1 MLKKL
6 LIGSLLF
13 GLAVPALSV
22 AQSRALGTF
31 TGTDI
36 QQFCR
41 GAWLNGDDSDQ
52 RLYAAC
58 LLEQDQALARIQADN
73 GRYSN
78 QDFYRGIAMPYCRSA
93 QNQSEPLNLVQ
104 LSLCLEDE
112 IDGYQDIQDL
122 RRRYGGNHIDS
133 ETNQA
138 LAASGSWAAAA
149 GLVRRTT
156 NLKTIRRGDTS

>member
-1 MLKKL
+1 MKYL
-6 LIGSLLF
+6 LIGSLL
-13 GLAVPALSV
+13 LSLTVPVMSA
-22 AQSRALGTF
+22 AQSRALIAF

-41 GAWLNGDDSDQ
+41 GAWLAGEESDQ

-58 LLEQDQALARIQADN
+58 VLEQQQALARIQADN
-73 GRYSN
+73 SRYSN
-78 QDFYRGIAMPYCRSA
+78 QDFYRAIAMPHCRSV
-93 QNQSEPLNLVQ
+93 QDQSAPLNLVQ
-104 LSLCLEDE
+104 LSLCIEDE

-122 RRRYGGNHIDS
+122 RRRYGAKRIDS
-133 ETNQA
+133 EANKA

-156 NLKTIRRGDTS
+156 NLKTIRRGGTT

>member
-1 MLKKL
+1 MMKNL

-13 GLAVPALSV
+13 SLAIPALLA
-22 AQSRALGTF
+22 AQSRTLAALS
-31 TGTDI
+31 GTDI

-58 LLEQDQALARIQADN
+58 LLEQGQALARIQADN

-78 QDFYRGIAMPYCRSA
+78 QDFYRAIAMPYCRSA

-112 IDGYQDIQDL
+112 VDGYQDIQGL
-122 RRRYGGNHIDS
+122 RRRYGANRIDS
-133 ETNQA
+133 EVNQA

-156 NLKTIRRGDTS
+156 NLKTIRSGDAS

>member
-1 MLKKL
+1 MLKKIL
-6 LIGSLLF
+6 ISSFFLSLIG
-13 GLAVPALSV
+13 PALAV
-22 AQSRALGTF
+22 AQSRAPSAF
-31 TGTDI
+31 TGADI

-41 GAWLNGDDSDQ
+41 GAWLVGDDSDR

-58 LLEQDQALARIQADN
+58 LLEQQQGLARIRADN

-78 QDFYRGIAMPYCRSA
+78 QDFYRTIAMPFCRSVQEQEA
-93 QNQSEPLNLVQ
+93 PLNLVQ

-122 RRRYGGNHIDS
+122 RRRYGGNRIDI
-133 ETNQA
+133 EANQA

-149 GLVRRTT
+149 GLVRRAT
-156 NLKTIRRGDTS
+156 NLKVIRRGGTS

>member
-1 MLKKL
+1 MKNL
-6 LIGSLLF
+6 LIGSFLLS
-13 GLAVPALSV
+13 LAVPVLSL
-22 AQSRALGTF
+22 AQSSAPGVF
-31 TGTDI
+31 NGTDI

-41 GAWLNGDDSDQ
+41 ASWLSGDDTDQ

-58 LLEQDQALARIQADN
+58 LREQQQALARIQADN

-78 QDFYRGIAMPYCRSA
+78 QDFYRVIAMPYCRSVQEQA
-93 QNQSEPLNLVQ
+93 KPLNLVQ

-112 IDGYQDIQDL
+112 IDGFQDIQDL
-122 RRRYGGNHIDS
+122 RRRYGANRIDV
-133 ETNQA
+133 EAGPA

-156 NLKTIRRGDTS
+156 NLKTIRRGGAS